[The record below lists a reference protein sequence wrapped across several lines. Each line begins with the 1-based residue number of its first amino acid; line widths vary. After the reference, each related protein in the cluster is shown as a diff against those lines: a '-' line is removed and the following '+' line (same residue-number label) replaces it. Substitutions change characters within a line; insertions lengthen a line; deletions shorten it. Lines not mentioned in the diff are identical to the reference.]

1 MYQSQHFFPPP
12 WFFQAPPPVFVPQ
25 GSSDNDVIINTS
37 GGQGPPGPP
46 GEQGPQGPA
55 GPPGEQG
62 PAGVS
67 VVSAEVEPNPGDL
80 IIHLSD
86 GTEINAGNV
95 IGPQG
100 PAGPPGTCDC
110 TCNTVLVDKDYT
122 AKSTDYYIGV
132 NSQKPVNIILPSKPE
147 NCKTYII
154 KAEMPPPLGNRKI
167 TVKGNGNTIDGQT
180 SYIMENAWEC
190 ITILFRGTSWNIITT
205 YK

>member
-1 MYQSQHFFPPP
+1 MYQTQFYFPPP
-12 WFFQAPPPVFVPQ
+12 WLFQAPPPVFVPQ
-25 GSSDNDVIINTS
+25 GQSDSDVIINT
-37 GGQGPPGPP
+37 GGGEAGPPGPQGPEGPPGPP
-46 GEQGPQGPA
+46 GPQ
-55 GPPGEQG
+55 GEQG
-62 PAGVS
+62 P
-67 VVSAEVEPNPGDL
+67 PG
-80 IIHLSD
+80 I
-86 GTEINAGNV
+86 
-95 IGPQG
+95 
-100 PAGPPGTCDC
+100 CDC

-132 NSQKPVNIILPSKPE
+132 SSQKPVNIILPSKPE